1 MPKKEIEP
9 DLVSESDYDG
19 EPLDQVIRSCIKD
32 FQEALNN
39 IQQGLLTMIDH
50 DEITVEEYGPV
61 WELANDLIALSK
73 EMKDI
78 IKSFKPN
85 GFKLGLRME
94 NLEGLQ

>member
-1 MPKKEIEP
+1 MPKKELEP

>member
-1 MPKKEIEP
+1 MPKKEVEF

-39 IQQGLLTMIDH
+39 IQQGLLAMIDH
-50 DEITVEEYGPV
+50 DEITPDEYAPV
-61 WELANDLIALSK
+61 WELANDLIHLSK

-85 GFKLGLRME
+85 GFKLGLRKDDLVE
-94 NLEGLQ
+94 

>member
-50 DEITVEEYGPV
+50 DEITIEEYGPV

-94 NLEGLQ
+94 NLESLQ

>member
-94 NLEGLQ
+94 NLESLQ

>member
-50 DEITVEEYGPV
+50 DEITIEEYGPV